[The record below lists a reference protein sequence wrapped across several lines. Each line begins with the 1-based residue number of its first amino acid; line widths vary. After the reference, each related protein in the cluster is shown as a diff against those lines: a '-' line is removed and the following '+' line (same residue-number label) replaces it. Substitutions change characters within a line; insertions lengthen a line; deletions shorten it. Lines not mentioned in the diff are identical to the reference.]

1 MALCTILLVKFACYM
16 YTGVDFTTLT
26 LPLEIDFSP
35 DEQNIFIPVSI
46 IEDDILE
53 AVEQFQLILAVP
65 TNAPPYS
72 LETTFTIVSI
82 LDNEG
87 ESDYVSSACLM
98 EIIIISIPYGN
109 TTDSCL

>member
-1 MALCTILLVKFACYM
+1 M
-16 YTGVDFTTLT
+16 YTGMDFTTLT
-26 LPLEIDFSP
+26 LPLVIDFSP
-35 DEQNIFIPVSI
+35 DEQNISIPVTI

-53 AVEQFQLILAVP
+53 AVEQFQLTLGIPNNVP
-65 TNAPPYS
+65 QYLLGTAA
-72 LETTFTIVSI
+72 TTVSI

-87 ESDYVSSACLM
+87 ESDYVSSACIM